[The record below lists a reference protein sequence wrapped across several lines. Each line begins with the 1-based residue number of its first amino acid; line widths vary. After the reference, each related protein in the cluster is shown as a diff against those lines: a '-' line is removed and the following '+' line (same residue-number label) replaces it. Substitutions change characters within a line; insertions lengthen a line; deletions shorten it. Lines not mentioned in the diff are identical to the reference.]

1 MRASSNAYPILCQFC
16 VCPRRSAVS
25 RIAASSFYRTS
36 VIHLRSPSTPQ
47 GNRYLPPRPP
57 PPRPRPA
64 PAGPGAVDGADG
76 ERRFR
81 SARAAT
87 ARAHRGACTGP
98 PLGWPGWTVRPAARA
113 ERPLRLP
120 PLRAPVRRRRHTSL
134 RLSVCGRSSAG
145 REQRKARSA
154 GLRRGR
160 AAHNAASCIRLFVVL
175 LSTPSSRELPLLGLE
190 EVGLACALLGK
201 KDAPPEQSRHRDP
214 APSSHR

>member
-1 MRASSNAYPILCQFC
+1 MRASSNAYPVLCQSC

-25 RIAASSFYRTS
+25 RSAASSSYRTS
-36 VIHLRSPSTPQ
+36 VIHLRSLSAPQ
-47 GNRYLPPRPP
+47 GNRL
-57 PPRPRPA
+57 
-64 PAGPGAVDGADG
+64 
-76 ERRFR
+76 FR
-81 SARAAT
+81 SAWAET
-87 ARAHRGACTGP
+87 ARSHRGACTGP

-134 RLSVCGRSSAG
+134 RRSHRSVCGRSSAG